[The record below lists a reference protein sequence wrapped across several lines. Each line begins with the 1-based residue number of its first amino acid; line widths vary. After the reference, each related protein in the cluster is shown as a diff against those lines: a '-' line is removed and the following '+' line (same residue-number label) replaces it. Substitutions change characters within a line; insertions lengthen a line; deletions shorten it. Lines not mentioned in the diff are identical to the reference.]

1 MKKSFIIL
9 GMILTI
15 AGCGKEIEKNEKKEE
30 KIKIEQNIPA
40 NEKELVTFKR
50 EDNKE
55 IVTLESSNYF
65 ETGILTIGNKKI
77 EMIEAVSGSGVRL
90 VSKNNEIEV
99 HFKGKEGIL
108 SLDGKD
114 INLTV
119 EE

>member
-9 GMILTI
+9 GMILVI
-15 AGCGKEIEKNEKKEE
+15 VGCGKEVEKKEE

-40 NEKELVTFKR
+40 SEKELVTFKR